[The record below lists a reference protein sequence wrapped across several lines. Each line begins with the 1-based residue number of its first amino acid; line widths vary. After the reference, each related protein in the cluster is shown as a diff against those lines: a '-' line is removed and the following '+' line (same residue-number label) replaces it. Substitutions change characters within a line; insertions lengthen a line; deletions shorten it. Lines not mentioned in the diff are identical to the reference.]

1 MKNSST
7 NKNQILLRIDAVAPG
22 CHSRTS
28 FMPPLVCKNIPFRT
42 TRGDH
47 GTGTEEFSESFRSGE
62 ITGFCG
68 GRDFAPLLNALGM
81 IERPSSGT
89 LSVLGEDVLAMEEKD
104 AWRLRDR
111 AFGYLF
117 THHHL
122 LPTFTV
128 AENVAMPF
136 FRICGKRED
145 LAAERTSEVL
155 LFTGIR
161 HLCGTPVGNLDDSTR
176 WLVALA
182 RAIVHRPPLLVAISP
197 PSPDLLPLVRC
208 LSDNEGMAIL
218 WSGEKNHLQPFADRI
233 VESGDNLHSRP
244 AP

>member
-1 MKNSST
+1 
-7 NKNQILLRIDAVAPG
+7 
-22 CHSRTS
+22 
-28 FMPPLVCKNIPFRT
+28 MPPLVCKNIPFRT
-42 TRGDH
+42 TRRDGDVD
-47 GTGTEEFSESFRSGE
+47 TETFSESFRSGE
-62 ITGFCG
+62 IMGFCG
-68 GRDFAPLLNALGM
+68 SWDFGSLLNILGM
-81 IERPSSGT
+81 IERPPSGE
-89 LSVLGEDVLAMEEKD
+89 LNVLGEDVLAMEEKA

-208 LSDNEGMAIL
+208 LADNEGMAIL

>member
-1 MKNSST
+1 M
-7 NKNQILLRIDAVAPG
+7 
-22 CHSRTS
+22 
-28 FMPPLVCKNIPFRT
+28 
-42 TRGDH
+42 
-47 GTGTEEFSESFRSGE
+47 
-62 ITGFCG
+62 GFCG
-68 GRDFAPLLNALGM
+68 ERDFGPLLNILGM
-81 IERPSSGT
+81 IERPPSGE
-89 LSVLGEDVLAMEEKD
+89 LNVLGEDVLAMEEKA
-104 AWRLRDR
+104 AWGLRDR

-208 LSDNEGMAIL
+208 LADNEGMAIL

>member
-1 MKNSST
+1 MS
-7 NKNQILLRIDAVAPG
+7 D
-22 CHSRTS
+22 
-28 FMPPLVCKNIPFRT
+28 
-42 TRGDH
+42 
-47 GTGTEEFSESFRSGE
+47 
-62 ITGFCG
+62 
-68 GRDFAPLLNALGM
+68 
-81 IERPSSGT
+81 
-89 LSVLGEDVLAMEEKD
+89 DVLAMEERA
-104 AWRLRDR
+104 AWGLRDR

-197 PSPDLLPLVRC
+197 PSPDLLPLAVAYMIPLVNYGDVVSDEHC
-208 LSDNEGMAIL
+208 LAYGATLFGLMEDDYYRQICAIANSVGANQGCSNDSISL
-218 WSGEKNHLQPFADRI
+218 EK
-233 VESGDNLHSRP
+233 
-244 AP
+244 

>member
-1 MKNSST
+1 M
-7 NKNQILLRIDAVAPG
+7 AP
-22 CHSRTS
+22 
-28 FMPPLVCKNIPFRT
+28 LECKNLPFRT
-42 TRGDH
+42 THQG
-47 GTGTEEFSESFRSGE
+47 GEVEPEGFSDRFQSGE
-62 ITGFCG
+62 IIGFCDD
-68 GRDFAPLLNALGM
+68 RDFASLLNILGM
-81 IERPSSGT
+81 IERPASGG
-89 LSVLGEDVLAMEEKD
+89 LSVLGENVLEMQESL
-104 AWRLRDR
+104 AWQLRDR

-117 THHHL
+117 THPHL

-145 LAAERTSEVL
+145 LASERTSDVL

-161 HLCGTPVGNLDDSTR
+161 HLCGTLVGNLDDSTR

-197 PSPDLLPLVRC
+197 PSPDLLPLARI
-208 LSDNEGMAIL
+208 LADTEGMAIL
-218 WSGEKNHLQPFADRI
+218 WNGEKKDLLPFADRI
-233 VESGDNLHSRP
+233 LDGGFSSRL